1 MSDPKLLTTPT
12 SPAGTRRM
20 LLVLAH
26 PDDETLGFGGTIA
39 RYAAEGVEV
48 HLVTATS
55 GQKGWVGD
63 PERNPGEAALG
74 RIRREELRRAAAIL
88 GVRNVYLLGHADGE
102 LDEVDP
108 EAIVTEIAAY
118 IREFRPDVVLTF
130 GHDGLYGHPD
140 HIAICQFTT
149 AAVVAAANPGSRF
162 LHGFEPHQVSK
173 LYYRAAR
180 PAYMSAYEEA
190 FGELVM
196 HIDGEERRSPGW
208 QDWVITTTVNAGARW
223 RQVWIAVRQH
233 RSQLPFYERLQSL
246 SGERHRY
253 LWGTQEFYRA
263 MSVVNGGRE
272 KETDLFAGVPA
283 WALTAAA

>member
-1 MSDPKLLTTPT
+1 MSNPVLLSTPT
-12 SPAGTRRM
+12 WPVDTRRM

-55 GQKGWVGD
+55 GQKGWVGAAD
-63 PERNPGEAALG
+63 RNPGEAALG
-74 RIRREELRRAAAIL
+74 RIRREELRSAAAIL
-88 GVRNVYLLGHADGE
+88 GVRRVYFLGHTDGE
-102 LDEVDP
+102 LDEVEPDC
-108 EAIVTEIAAY
+108 IVTEIAAY

-130 GHDGLYGHPD
+130 GQDGLYGHPD

-149 AAVVAAANPGSRF
+149 AAVVAAANPGYA
-162 LHGFEPHQVSK
+162 LLEGFEPHQASK

-180 PAYMSAYEEA
+180 AEYMAAYEEA

-196 HIDGEERRSPGW
+196 HVDDEQRRSPGW
-208 QDWVITTTVNAGARW
+208 QNWVITTTVNAGPRW
-223 RQVWIAVRQH
+223 RQVWAAVKQH
-233 RSQLPFYERLQSL
+233 QTQLPFYERLQSL
-246 SGERHRY
+246 PDDRHQY
-253 LWGTQEFYRA
+253 LWGTQEFYRV
-263 MSVVNGGRE
+263 MSVVNGGRAKE
-272 KETDLFAGVPA
+272 KDLFAGVPA

>member
-1 MSDPKLLTTPT
+1 MSNLELLPT
-12 SPAGTRRM
+12 STWPVAQRRM
-20 LLVLAH
+20 LFVLAH

-48 HLVTATS
+48 HLITATS
-55 GQKGWVGD
+55 GQKGWFGD

-88 GVRNVYLLGHADGE
+88 GVRRVYLLGHTDGD
-102 LDEVDP
+102 LDQVDP
-108 EAIVTEIAAY
+108 DCIVTEIAAY
-118 IREFRPDVVLTF
+118 IREFQPDVVLTF

-149 AAVVAAANPGSRF
+149 AAVVAAANPGYALLQGS
-162 LHGFEPHQVSK
+162 EPHQVSK

-180 PAYMSAYEEA
+180 AQYMAAYEEA

-196 HIDGEERRSPGW
+196 HIDDEERRSPGW
-208 QDWVITTTVNAGARW
+208 ANWVITTTVNAGTRW
-223 RQVWIAVRQH
+223 RQVWTAVKQH
-233 RSQLPFYERLQSL
+233 RSQLPLYARLQAL
-246 SGERHRY
+246 PDERHRY
-253 LWGTQEFYRA
+253 LWGTQEYYRA
-263 MSVVNGGRE
+263 MSVVNGGRT
-272 KETDLFAGVPA
+272 KETDLFAGLQQ

>member
-1 MSDPKLLTTPT
+1 MSNPKLLATPT
-12 SPAGTRRM
+12 LPARTRRM

-180 PAYMSAYEEA
+180 PGYMSAYEEA

-246 SGERHRY
+246 SDERHRY